1 MSHSTPISTAI
12 NELSSIELIDWINQH
27 LPIINSHVQ
36 RQIVDQFI
44 QRDFTYHHLIDHTT
58 GQLHIQSALRL
69 IDQCLF
75 ERPCSQPP
83 LISSLYR
90 IVKRSKHFLNQS
102 KALHNKR
109 LVTLDYI
116 HEQLFIDSKTI
127 EIISVNEL
135 EQLSSNDVFVS
146 FKNDHQHFPN
156 AQLRHKIH
164 PSHTRVI
171 FDKGP
176 LFRGFKSIG
185 IFNQQEQIDFIAL

>member
-1 MSHSTPISTAI
+1 MSHSTPTSTAI
-12 NELSSIELIDWINQH
+12 NELSSTELIDWINQH
-27 LPIINSHVQ
+27 LPIINSQLQ

-58 GQLHIQSALRL
+58 GQLQIQSALRL
-69 IDQCLF
+69 IDHCLF

-90 IVKRSKHFLNQS
+90 MVKRSKRFLNQS
-102 KALHNKR
+102 NALHNKR

-116 HEQLFIDSKTI
+116 HEQLFLDPKTI

-135 EQLSSNDVFVS
+135 DLLDPNDVFVS

-156 AQLRHKIH
+156 AQLCHKIH

-185 IFNQQEQIDFIAL
+185 IFNRKEQIDFIAL